1 MSHTVQPHSA
11 TVSSVAGTRLIAR
24 RVLSVIAGFLA
35 VVILSTLTDSILE
48 ATGVLPYGSLYDTGL
63 LLLATA
69 YRSLYTVL
77 GGFVAAAPAPHQP
90 RRHALALGIIGT
102 AAGLLSV
109 VATWDSGLG
118 PHWYPILLTVLALPC
133 TLLGARFAS
142 K

>member
-1 MSHTVQPHSA
+1 MSHTLQPHSA
-11 TVSSVAGTRLIAR
+11 TVSSVAGIRLIAR
-24 RVLSVIAGFLA
+24 RVLSVIAGFLT

-48 ATGVLPYGSLYDTGL
+48 ATGVLPYGSLYDTSL

-77 GGFVAAAPAPHQP
+77 GGFIAAALAPDQP
-90 RRHALALGIIGT
+90 RRHALALGIIGS

-109 VATWDSGLG
+109 IATWDSGLG

-133 TLLGARFAS
+133 TLLGGRLAS